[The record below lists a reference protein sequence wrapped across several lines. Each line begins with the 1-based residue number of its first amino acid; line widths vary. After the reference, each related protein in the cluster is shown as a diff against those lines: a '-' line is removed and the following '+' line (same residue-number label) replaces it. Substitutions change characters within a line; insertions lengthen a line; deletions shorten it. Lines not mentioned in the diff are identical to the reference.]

1 MTITTVTTTT
11 TTEEARVHALP
22 IRSLAVAV
30 PARVVD
36 QVVAATSM
44 VVGAAILYLV
54 LFDQGAAAALIATSA
69 AHQNLFHEFFHDGRH
84 LATAPC
90 H

>member
-1 MTITTVTTTT
+1 M
-11 TTEEARVHALP
+11 HALTL
-22 IRSLAVAV
+22 RSLAIGV
-30 PARVVD
+30 PARAVD
-36 QVVAATSM
+36 QVLAAASM

-54 LFDQGAAAALIATSA
+54 LFDQGAAAALISTSA

>member
-1 MTITTVTTTT
+1 
-11 TTEEARVHALP
+11 VHALTL
-22 IRSLAVAV
+22 RSLAVGV
-30 PARVVD
+30 PPRVVD
-36 QVVAATSM
+36 QLLAATSM

-54 LFDQGAAAALIATSA
+54 LFDQGAAAGLIATSA
-69 AHQNLFHEFFHDGRH
+69 AHQNLFHELFHDGRH

>member
-1 MTITTVTTTT
+1 M
-11 TTEEARVHALP
+11 HALT
-22 IRSLAVAV
+22 IRSLAAGV
-30 PARVVD
+30 PARVADRVLASGFM
-36 QVVAATSM
+36 VA
-44 VVGAAILYLV
+44 GAAILYLV
-54 LFDQGAAAALIATSA
+54 LFDQGAAAAALISTSA